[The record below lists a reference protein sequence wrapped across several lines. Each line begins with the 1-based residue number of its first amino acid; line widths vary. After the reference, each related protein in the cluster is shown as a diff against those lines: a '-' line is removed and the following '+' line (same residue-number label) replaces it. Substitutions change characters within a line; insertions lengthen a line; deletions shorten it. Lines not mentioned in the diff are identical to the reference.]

1 MARPEK
7 IKQVD
12 ELKAKFA
19 KSGDFII
26 AEYRGLTVDQISSL
40 RRKLRE
46 TGVTFKVV
54 KNNLALIAL
63 RDIGIQE
70 AEQYFTG
77 PTSVA
82 FAGSE
87 APSTAKALLEYQG
100 KTKLQ
105 VRAAYVGGRFFGAEE
120 TKDLSMLPSRSVL
133 LSQVAGAMI
142 SVLSTF
148 AGDMQS
154 VLSTFALSIKALEE
168 KKAAQG

>member
-1 MARPEK
+1 MAKPEK

-19 KSGDFII
+19 ESGDFII
-26 AEYRGLTVDQISSL
+26 VEYRGLTVEQISSL

-46 TGVTFKVV
+46 FGVTFKVV

-63 RDIGIQE
+63 REVGVE
-70 AEQYFTG
+70 GAEPYFAG

-82 FAGSE
+82 FAGDD
-87 APSTAKALLEYQG
+87 APSAAKTLLEYQG
-100 KTKLQ
+100 KTKLTM
-105 VRAAYVGGRFFGAEE
+105 RGAYVGGRFFGPEE
-120 TKDLSMLPSRSVL
+120 TKELSTLPPRSVL
-133 LSQVAGAMI
+133 LSQVAGAMV
-142 SVLSTF
+142 SVLSVF

-168 KKAAQG
+168 KKAQA